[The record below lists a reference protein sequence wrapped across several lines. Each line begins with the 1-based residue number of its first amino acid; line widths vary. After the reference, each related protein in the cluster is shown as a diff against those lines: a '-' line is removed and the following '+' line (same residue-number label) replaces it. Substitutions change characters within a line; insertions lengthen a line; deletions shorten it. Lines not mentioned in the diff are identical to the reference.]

1 MDSIAATGRTTTES
15 EGETREVERPAP
27 GKETGAVREPANARA
42 VEWSAPIGE
51 SKQTAGVPFEFNG
64 SKPRPAGGHSGV
76 ADGLLTQETPRL
88 DGRGSRSRQDRKKGV
103 RSAAPVN
110 RRQSGTALS
119 TRLFTRLSRHGYRR
133 SVPLVHRPR
142 RPRGAL
148 AVEALRRAPRSRSR
162 RGDEG
167 GGGNLGALRGRP
179 VAGALQGRDPGQAS
193 QVRTRGLADTPPRA
207 RRGIP
212 RDRARRLAVAT
223 PPDPARAESLLSE
236 DSPPSP
242 ERFLSVPFSLA
253 RSRPC
258 PRSSS
263 PVPLS
268 HARPSSFA
276 PPGTTSSGSCTAT
289 S

>member
-15 EGETREVERPAP
+15 EGETRGVERPAP
-27 GKETGAVREPANARA
+27 GKETGGVREPANARA

-51 SKQTAGVPFEFNG
+51 SKETAGARVQWLE
-64 SKPRPAGGHSGV
+64 AAAEGGVIRGV

-193 QVRTRGLADTPPRA
+193 QVRARGLADTPPRA